1 MVIVNGR
8 KVDRPSYLVR
18 AGDVVTFTT
27 KEKPRKFIAEVL
39 EKTKAFQQPP
49 SWIERNEESMSLKVL
64 QLPTREEFPF
74 QIREQLIVE
83 GASK

>member
-1 MVIVNGR
+1 M
-8 KVDRPSYLVR
+8 
-18 AGDVVTFTT
+18 
-27 KEKPRKFIAEVL
+27 
-39 EKTKAFQQPP
+39 QPP